1 MFTNIDTRGLRRSLP
16 IKSFMEQVSEWPN
29 NVIRTGD
36 PFPEVQKVSRKRD
49 KCMKIGQ
56 FHNDLGNVS
65 SFEVGT

>member
-1 MFTNIDTRGLRRSLP
+1 
-16 IKSFMEQVSEWPN
+16 MEQVSEWPN
-29 NVIRTGD
+29 NVIQRGD
-36 PFPEVQKVSRKRD
+36 PFPEVQKVSRTRD